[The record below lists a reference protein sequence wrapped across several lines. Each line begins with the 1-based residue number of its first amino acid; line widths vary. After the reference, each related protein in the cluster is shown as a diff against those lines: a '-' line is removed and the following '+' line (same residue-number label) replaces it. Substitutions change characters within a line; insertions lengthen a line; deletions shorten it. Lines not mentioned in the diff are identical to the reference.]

1 MKLKNLSNLLKANKT
16 FLNVGKTELALFT
29 SSKKQLDCDLK
40 IKLSKKRIY
49 ETDRRLLL
57 K

>member
-16 FLNVGKTELALFT
+16 FLNVGKTELPLFT